1 MRINNPRPSNQVTE
15 QVRKAAFVWKA
26 NKDKSI
32 EREVVITNAQKK
44 WEMMKSQT
52 TSEKTLLTCSAVND
66 VQYEEI
72 IPLTESLPLS
82 ARTVKFPQR
91 AEFRRNVFMHR
102 RAVSQ
107 QVCIRW
113 RDVC

>member
-1 MRINNPRPSNQVTE
+1 MRINNRRPCTQVTE

-26 NKDKSI
+26 NREKSI

-52 TSEKTLLTCSAVND
+52 TSEKTHLTSSAVND
-66 VQYEEI
+66 VLYEEV

-82 ARTVKFPQR
+82 GKAVKFPQR
-91 AEFRRNVFMHR
+91 AEFRRNVFMQR

-107 QVCIRW
+107 QVCICL